1 MPLNKQLK
9 LKIHE
14 SLAAV
19 LPVSL
24 IVLALCAFVVP
35 VDLSTLCLFLAGAA
49 LLILGM
55 GFFTLGADMAMMPIG
70 ELVGTLTRTRKLWL
84 ILAGWFLIGVLV
96 TVAEPDLAVLARQT
110 PAVPDMVLILTV
122 AAGVGLFLVLSFLR
136 ILLGFLLGVLFGTAL
151 AGLCWRFR
159 LIDALARPLLGV
171 LKSTPVASF
180 IILALVW
187 VKTTWLAT
195 VISFIMVLPLIYAN
209 VREGIDSADRQLLE
223 MARGFRLSRRKTF
236 RYCYLPAIL
245 PFFLSAIS
253 SALGFAW
260 KSGIA
265 AEVLGRP
272 ARAIGSQIYDSK
284 IYLET
289 PDLFAWTL
297 VVILLSVLLE
307 RLAVRFVRWAGKR
320 SMRVR
325 L

>member
-1 MPLNKQLK
+1 MTTSTTRDKNTRLSP
-9 LKIHE
+9 
-14 SLAAV
+14 
-19 LPVSL
+19 
-24 IVLALCAFVVP
+24 ALR
-35 VDLSTLCLFLAGAA
+35 
-49 LLILGM
+49 
-55 GFFTLGADMAMMPIG
+55 LGAVAVWLLLWQLASMA
-70 ELVGTLTRTRKLWL
+70 VGLPLL
-84 ILAGWFLIGVLV
+84 L
-96 TVAEPDLAVLARQT
+96 PSPLAVLLRLGQLCTGA
-110 PAVPDMVLILTV
+110 DFWLTV
-122 AAGVGLFLVLSFLR
+122 ASSLLR

-159 LIDALARPLLGV
+159 LIDVLARPLLGV

-223 MARGFRLSRRKTF
+223 MAQVFRLSRRKTF

>member
-1 MPLNKQLK
+1 MTTSTTRDKNTRLSP
-9 LKIHE
+9 
-14 SLAAV
+14 
-19 LPVSL
+19 
-24 IVLALCAFVVP
+24 ALR
-35 VDLSTLCLFLAGAA
+35 
-49 LLILGM
+49 
-55 GFFTLGADMAMMPIG
+55 LGAVAVWLLLWQLASMA
-70 ELVGTLTRTRKLWL
+70 VGLPLL
-84 ILAGWFLIGVLV
+84 L
-96 TVAEPDLAVLARQT
+96 PSPLAVLLRLGQLCTGA
-110 PAVPDMVLILTV
+110 DFWLTV
-122 AAGVGLFLVLSFLR
+122 ASSLLR

-159 LIDALARPLLGV
+159 LVDALARPLLGV

-223 MARGFRLSRRKTF
+223 MAQVFRLSRRKTF

>member
-1 MPLNKQLK
+1 MTTSTTRDKNTRLSP
-9 LKIHE
+9 
-14 SLAAV
+14 
-19 LPVSL
+19 
-24 IVLALCAFVVP
+24 ALR
-35 VDLSTLCLFLAGAA
+35 
-49 LLILGM
+49 
-55 GFFTLGADMAMMPIG
+55 LGAVAVWLLLWQLASMA
-70 ELVGTLTRTRKLWL
+70 
-84 ILAGWFLIGVLV
+84 
-96 TVAEPDLAVLARQT
+96 VALPLLLPSPLAVLLRLGQLCTGA
-110 PAVPDMVLILTV
+110 DFWLTV
-122 AAGVGLFLVLSFLR
+122 ASSLLR
-136 ILLGFLLGVLFGTAL
+136 ILLGFLPGVLFGTAL

-159 LIDALARPLLGV
+159 LVDALARPLLGV

-223 MARGFRLSRRKTF
+223 MAQVFRLSRRKTF

-245 PFFLSAIS
+245 PFFLSAVS

>member
-1 MPLNKQLK
+1 MTTSTTRDKHTRLSP
-9 LKIHE
+9 
-14 SLAAV
+14 
-19 LPVSL
+19 
-24 IVLALCAFVVP
+24 ALR
-35 VDLSTLCLFLAGAA
+35 
-49 LLILGM
+49 
-55 GFFTLGADMAMMPIG
+55 LGAVAVWLLLWQLASMA
-70 ELVGTLTRTRKLWL
+70 VGLPLL
-84 ILAGWFLIGVLV
+84 L
-96 TVAEPDLAVLARQT
+96 PSPLAVLLRLGQLCTGA
-110 PAVPDMVLILTV
+110 DFWLTV
-122 AAGVGLFLVLSFLR
+122 ASSLLR

-223 MARGFRLSRRKTF
+223 MAQVFRLSRRKTF

-245 PFFLSAIS
+245 PFFLSAVS

>member
-1 MPLNKQLK
+1 MTTSTTRDKNTRLSP
-9 LKIHE
+9 
-14 SLAAV
+14 
-19 LPVSL
+19 
-24 IVLALCAFVVP
+24 ALR
-35 VDLSTLCLFLAGAA
+35 
-49 LLILGM
+49 
-55 GFFTLGADMAMMPIG
+55 LGAVAVWLLLWQLASMAIG
-70 ELVGTLTRTRKLWL
+70 LPLLL
-84 ILAGWFLIGVLV
+84 
-96 TVAEPDLAVLARQT
+96 PSPLAVLLRLGQLCTGA
-110 PAVPDMVLILTV
+110 DFWLTV
-122 AAGVGLFLVLSFLR
+122 ASSLLR

-159 LIDALARPLLGV
+159 LADALARPLLGV

-223 MARGFRLSRRKTF
+223 MAQVFRLSRRKTF

-245 PFFLSAIS
+245 PFFLSAVS

>member
-1 MPLNKQLK
+1 MTTSTTRDKNTRLSP
-9 LKIHE
+9 
-14 SLAAV
+14 
-19 LPVSL
+19 
-24 IVLALCAFVVP
+24 ALR
-35 VDLSTLCLFLAGAA
+35 
-49 LLILGM
+49 
-55 GFFTLGADMAMMPIG
+55 LGAVAVWLLLWQLASMA
-70 ELVGTLTRTRKLWL
+70 VGLPLL
-84 ILAGWFLIGVLV
+84 L
-96 TVAEPDLAVLARQT
+96 PSPLAVLLRLGQLCTGA
-110 PAVPDMVLILTV
+110 DFWLTV
-122 AAGVGLFLVLSFLR
+122 ASSLLR

-223 MARGFRLSRRKTF
+223 MAQVFRLSRRKTF

-245 PFFLSAIS
+245 PFFLSAVS
-253 SALGFAW
+253 SALGFAG
-260 KSGIA
+260 KSGLA
-265 AEVLGRP
+265 AEGLGRP

>member
-1 MPLNKQLK
+1 MTTSTTRDKNTRLSP
-9 LKIHE
+9 
-14 SLAAV
+14 
-19 LPVSL
+19 
-24 IVLALCAFVVP
+24 ALR
-35 VDLSTLCLFLAGAA
+35 
-49 LLILGM
+49 
-55 GFFTLGADMAMMPIG
+55 LGAVAVWLLLWQLASMA
-70 ELVGTLTRTRKLWL
+70 VGLPLL
-84 ILAGWFLIGVLV
+84 L
-96 TVAEPDLAVLARQT
+96 PSPLAVLLRLGQLCTGA
-110 PAVPDMVLILTV
+110 DFWLTV
-122 AAGVGLFLVLSFLR
+122 ASSLLR

-159 LIDALARPLLGV
+159 LIDVLARPLLGG

-209 VREGIDSADRQLLE
+209 VRESIDSADRQLLE
-223 MARGFRLSRRKTF
+223 MAQVFRLSRRKTF

-245 PFFLSAIS
+245 PFFLSAVS

>member
-1 MPLNKQLK
+1 MTTSTTRDKNIRLSP
-9 LKIHE
+9 
-14 SLAAV
+14 
-19 LPVSL
+19 
-24 IVLALCAFVVP
+24 ALR
-35 VDLSTLCLFLAGAA
+35 
-49 LLILGM
+49 
-55 GFFTLGADMAMMPIG
+55 LGAVAVWLLLWQLASMA
-70 ELVGTLTRTRKLWL
+70 VGLPLL
-84 ILAGWFLIGVLV
+84 L
-96 TVAEPDLAVLARQT
+96 PSPLAVLLRLGQLCTGA
-110 PAVPDMVLILTV
+110 DFWLTV
-122 AAGVGLFLVLSFLR
+122 ASSLLR

-159 LIDALARPLLGV
+159 LIDVLARPLLGV

-187 VKTTWLAT
+187 VKTSWLAT

-223 MARGFRLSRRKTF
+223 MAQVFRLSRRKTF

-245 PFFLSAIS
+245 PFFLSAVS

>member
-1 MPLNKQLK
+1 MTTSTTRDKNTRLSP
-9 LKIHE
+9 
-14 SLAAV
+14 
-19 LPVSL
+19 
-24 IVLALCAFVVP
+24 ALR
-35 VDLSTLCLFLAGAA
+35 
-49 LLILGM
+49 
-55 GFFTLGADMAMMPIG
+55 LGAVAVWLLLWQLASMA
-70 ELVGTLTRTRKLWL
+70 VGLPLL
-84 ILAGWFLIGVLV
+84 L
-96 TVAEPDLAVLARQT
+96 PSPLAVLLRLGQLCTGA
-110 PAVPDMVLILTV
+110 DFWLTV
-122 AAGVGLFLVLSFLR
+122 ASSLLR

-159 LIDALARPLLGV
+159 LIDVLARPLLEV

-223 MARGFRLSRRKTF
+223 MAQVFRLSRRKTF

>member
-1 MPLNKQLK
+1 MTTSTTRDKNIRLSP
-9 LKIHE
+9 
-14 SLAAV
+14 
-19 LPVSL
+19 
-24 IVLALCAFVVP
+24 ALR
-35 VDLSTLCLFLAGAA
+35 
-49 LLILGM
+49 
-55 GFFTLGADMAMMPIG
+55 LGAVAVWLLLWQLASMA
-70 ELVGTLTRTRKLWL
+70 VGLPLL
-84 ILAGWFLIGVLV
+84 L
-96 TVAEPDLAVLARQT
+96 PSPLAVLLRLGQLCTGA
-110 PAVPDMVLILTV
+110 DFWLTV
-122 AAGVGLFLVLSFLR
+122 ASSLLR

-159 LIDALARPLLGV
+159 LIDSLARPLLGV

-180 IILALVW
+180 ISLALVW

-223 MARGFRLSRRKTF
+223 MARVFRLSRHKTF

>member
-1 MPLNKQLK
+1 MTTSTTRNKNTRL
-9 LKIHE
+9 
-14 SLAAV
+14 S
-19 LPVSL
+19 P
-24 IVLALCAFVVP
+24 ALR
-35 VDLSTLCLFLAGAA
+35 
-49 LLILGM
+49 
-55 GFFTLGADMAMMPIG
+55 LGAVAVWLLLWQLASMA
-70 ELVGTLTRTRKLWL
+70 VGLPLL
-84 ILAGWFLIGVLV
+84 L
-96 TVAEPDLAVLARQT
+96 PSPLAVLLRLGQLCTGA
-110 PAVPDMVLILTV
+110 DFWLTV
-122 AAGVGLFLVLSFLR
+122 ASSLLR

-159 LIDALARPLLGV
+159 LIDVLARPLLGV

-223 MARGFRLSRRKTF
+223 MAQVFRLSRRKTF

>member
-1 MPLNKQLK
+1 MTTSTTRDKNTRLSP
-9 LKIHE
+9 
-14 SLAAV
+14 
-19 LPVSL
+19 
-24 IVLALCAFVVP
+24 ALR
-35 VDLSTLCLFLAGAA
+35 
-49 LLILGM
+49 
-55 GFFTLGADMAMMPIG
+55 LGAVAVWLLLWQLSSMAVGLPLLMPS
-70 ELVGTLTRTRKLWL
+70 
-84 ILAGWFLIGVLV
+84 
-96 TVAEPDLAVLARQT
+96 PLAVLLRLGQLCTGA
-110 PAVPDMVLILTV
+110 DFWLTV
-122 AAGVGLFLVLSFLR
+122 ASSLLR

-159 LIDALARPLLGV
+159 LIDVLARPLLGV

-223 MARGFRLSRRKTF
+223 MAQVFRLSRRKTF

>member
-1 MPLNKQLK
+1 MTTSTTRDKNTRLSP
-9 LKIHE
+9 
-14 SLAAV
+14 
-19 LPVSL
+19 
-24 IVLALCAFVVP
+24 ALR
-35 VDLSTLCLFLAGAA
+35 
-49 LLILGM
+49 
-55 GFFTLGADMAMMPIG
+55 LGAVAVWLLLWQLASMA
-70 ELVGTLTRTRKLWL
+70 VGLPLL
-84 ILAGWFLIGVLV
+84 L
-96 TVAEPDLAVLARQT
+96 PSPLAVLLRLGQLCTGA
-110 PAVPDMVLILTV
+110 DFWLTV
-122 AAGVGLFLVLSFLR
+122 ASSLLR

-159 LIDALARPLLGV
+159 LINALARPLLGV

-223 MARGFRLSRRKTF
+223 MAQVFRLSRRKTF

-272 ARAIGSQIYDSK
+272 VRAIGSQIYDSK

>member
-1 MPLNKQLK
+1 MTTSTTRDKNTRLSP
-9 LKIHE
+9 
-14 SLAAV
+14 
-19 LPVSL
+19 
-24 IVLALCAFVVP
+24 ALR
-35 VDLSTLCLFLAGAA
+35 
-49 LLILGM
+49 
-55 GFFTLGADMAMMPIG
+55 LGAVAVWLLLWQLASMA
-70 ELVGTLTRTRKLWL
+70 VGLPLL
-84 ILAGWFLIGVLV
+84 L
-96 TVAEPDLAVLARQT
+96 PSPLAVLLRLGQLCTGA
-110 PAVPDMVLILTV
+110 DFWLTV
-122 AAGVGLFLVLSFLR
+122 ASSLLR

-151 AGLCWRFR
+151 AGLCWLFR

-223 MARGFRLSRRKTF
+223 MAQVFRLSRRKTF

>member
-1 MPLNKQLK
+1 MTTSTTRDKNTRLSP
-9 LKIHE
+9 
-14 SLAAV
+14 
-19 LPVSL
+19 
-24 IVLALCAFVVP
+24 ALR
-35 VDLSTLCLFLAGAA
+35 
-49 LLILGM
+49 
-55 GFFTLGADMAMMPIG
+55 LGAVAVWLLLWQLASMA
-70 ELVGTLTRTRKLWL
+70 VGLPLL
-84 ILAGWFLIGVLV
+84 L
-96 TVAEPDLAVLARQT
+96 PSPLAVLLRLGQLCTGA
-110 PAVPDMVLILTV
+110 DFWLTV
-122 AAGVGLFLVLSFLR
+122 ASSLLR

-159 LIDALARPLLGV
+159 LIDVLARPLLGV

-187 VKTTWLAT
+187 GKTTWLAT

-223 MARGFRLSRRKTF
+223 MAQVFRLSRRKTF

-245 PFFLSAIS
+245 PFFLSAVS

>member
-1 MPLNKQLK
+1 MTTSTTRDKNTRLFP
-9 LKIHE
+9 
-14 SLAAV
+14 
-19 LPVSL
+19 
-24 IVLALCAFVVP
+24 ALR
-35 VDLSTLCLFLAGAA
+35 
-49 LLILGM
+49 
-55 GFFTLGADMAMMPIG
+55 LGAVAVWLLLWQLASMA
-70 ELVGTLTRTRKLWL
+70 
-84 ILAGWFLIGVLV
+84 
-96 TVAEPDLAVLARQT
+96 VALPLLLPSPLAVLLRLGQLCTGA
-110 PAVPDMVLILTV
+110 DFWLTV
-122 AAGVGLFLVLSFLR
+122 ASSLLR
-136 ILLGFLLGVLFGTAL
+136 ILLGFLPGVLFGTAL

-159 LIDALARPLLGV
+159 LVDALARPLLGV

-223 MARGFRLSRRKTF
+223 MAQVFRLSRRKTF

-245 PFFLSAIS
+245 PFFLSAVS

-265 AEVLGRP
+265 AEVLGHP

>member
-1 MPLNKQLK
+1 MTTSTTRDKNTRL
-9 LKIHE
+9 
-14 SLAAV
+14 SLA
-19 LPVSL
+19 LR
-24 IVLALCAFVVP
+24 
-35 VDLSTLCLFLAGAA
+35 
-49 LLILGM
+49 
-55 GFFTLGADMAMMPIG
+55 LGAVAVWLLLWQLASMA
-70 ELVGTLTRTRKLWL
+70 
-84 ILAGWFLIGVLV
+84 
-96 TVAEPDLAVLARQT
+96 VALPLLLPSPLAVLLRLGQLCTGA
-110 PAVPDMVLILTV
+110 DFWLTV
-122 AAGVGLFLVLSFLR
+122 ASSLLR

-159 LIDALARPLLGV
+159 LIDVLARPLLGV

-223 MARGFRLSRRKTF
+223 MAQVFRLSRRKTF

-245 PFFLSAIS
+245 PFFLSAVS

-307 RLAVRFVRWAGKR
+307 RLAVHFVRWAGKR

>member
-1 MPLNKQLK
+1 MTTSTTRDKNTRLSP
-9 LKIHE
+9 
-14 SLAAV
+14 
-19 LPVSL
+19 
-24 IVLALCAFVVP
+24 ALR
-35 VDLSTLCLFLAGAA
+35 
-49 LLILGM
+49 
-55 GFFTLGADMAMMPIG
+55 LGAVAVWLLLWQLASMA
-70 ELVGTLTRTRKLWL
+70 VGLPLL
-84 ILAGWFLIGVLV
+84 L
-96 TVAEPDLAVLARQT
+96 PSPLAVLLRLGQLCTGA
-110 PAVPDMVLILTV
+110 DFWLTV
-122 AAGVGLFLVLSFLR
+122 ASSLLR

-195 VISFIMVLPLIYAN
+195 VISFIMVLPLVYAN

-223 MARGFRLSRRKTF
+223 MAQVFRLSRRKTF

>member
-1 MPLNKQLK
+1 MTTSTTRDKNTRLSP
-9 LKIHE
+9 
-14 SLAAV
+14 
-19 LPVSL
+19 
-24 IVLALCAFVVP
+24 ALR
-35 VDLSTLCLFLAGAA
+35 
-49 LLILGM
+49 
-55 GFFTLGADMAMMPIG
+55 LGAVAVWLLLWQLASMA
-70 ELVGTLTRTRKLWL
+70 VGLPLL
-84 ILAGWFLIGVLV
+84 L
-96 TVAEPDLAVLARQT
+96 PSPLAVLLRLGQLCTGA
-110 PAVPDMVLILTV
+110 DFWLTV
-122 AAGVGLFLVLSFLR
+122 ASSLLR

-223 MARGFRLSRRKTF
+223 MAQVFRLSRRKTF

-245 PFFLSAIS
+245 PFFL
-253 SALGFAW
+253 ALGFAW

>member
-1 MPLNKQLK
+1 MTTSTTRDKNTRLSP
-9 LKIHE
+9 
-14 SLAAV
+14 
-19 LPVSL
+19 
-24 IVLALCAFVVP
+24 ALR
-35 VDLSTLCLFLAGAA
+35 
-49 LLILGM
+49 
-55 GFFTLGADMAMMPIG
+55 LGAVAVWLLLWQLASMA
-70 ELVGTLTRTRKLWL
+70 VGLPLL
-84 ILAGWFLIGVLV
+84 L
-96 TVAEPDLAVLARQT
+96 PSPLAVLLRLGQLCTGA
-110 PAVPDMVLILTV
+110 DFWLTV
-122 AAGVGLFLVLSFLR
+122 ASSLLR

-159 LIDALARPLLGV
+159 LIDVLARPLLGV

-223 MARGFRLSRRKTF
+223 MAQVFRLSRRKTF

-320 SMRVR
+320 SMRLR

>member
-1 MPLNKQLK
+1 MTTSTTRDKNTRLSP
-9 LKIHE
+9 
-14 SLAAV
+14 
-19 LPVSL
+19 
-24 IVLALCAFVVP
+24 ALR
-35 VDLSTLCLFLAGAA
+35 
-49 LLILGM
+49 
-55 GFFTLGADMAMMPIG
+55 LGAVAVWLLLWQLASMA
-70 ELVGTLTRTRKLWL
+70 VGLPLL
-84 ILAGWFLIGVLV
+84 L
-96 TVAEPDLAVLARQT
+96 PSPLAVLLRLGQLCTGA
-110 PAVPDMVLILTV
+110 DFWLTV
-122 AAGVGLFLVLSFLR
+122 ASSLLR

-159 LIDALARPLLGV
+159 LVDALARPLLGV

-223 MARGFRLSRRKTF
+223 MAQVFQLSRRKTS

>member
-1 MPLNKQLK
+1 MTTSTTRDKNTRLSP
-9 LKIHE
+9 
-14 SLAAV
+14 
-19 LPVSL
+19 
-24 IVLALCAFVVP
+24 ALR
-35 VDLSTLCLFLAGAA
+35 
-49 LLILGM
+49 
-55 GFFTLGADMAMMPIG
+55 LGAVAVWLLLWQLASMA
-70 ELVGTLTRTRKLWL
+70 VGLPLL
-84 ILAGWFLIGVLV
+84 L
-96 TVAEPDLAVLARQT
+96 PSPLAVLLRLGQLCTGA
-110 PAVPDMVLILTV
+110 DFWLTV
-122 AAGVGLFLVLSFLR
+122 ASSLLR

-209 VREGIDSADRQLLE
+209 VREGIDSANRQLLE
-223 MARGFRLSRRKTF
+223 MAQVFRLSRRKTF

>member
-1 MPLNKQLK
+1 MTTSTTRDKNIRLSP
-9 LKIHE
+9 
-14 SLAAV
+14 
-19 LPVSL
+19 
-24 IVLALCAFVVP
+24 ALR
-35 VDLSTLCLFLAGAA
+35 
-49 LLILGM
+49 
-55 GFFTLGADMAMMPIG
+55 LGAVAVWLLLWQLASMA
-70 ELVGTLTRTRKLWL
+70 VGLPLL
-84 ILAGWFLIGVLV
+84 L
-96 TVAEPDLAVLARQT
+96 PSPLAVLLRLGQLCTGA
-110 PAVPDMVLILTV
+110 DFWLTV
-122 AAGVGLFLVLSFLR
+122 ASSLLR

-223 MARGFRLSRRKTF
+223 MAQVFRLSRRKTF

-307 RLAVRFVRWAGKR
+307 RLAVHFVRWAGKR

>member
-1 MPLNKQLK
+1 MTTSTTRDKNTRLSP
-9 LKIHE
+9 
-14 SLAAV
+14 
-19 LPVSL
+19 
-24 IVLALCAFVVP
+24 ALR
-35 VDLSTLCLFLAGAA
+35 
-49 LLILGM
+49 
-55 GFFTLGADMAMMPIG
+55 LGAVAVWLLLWQLASMA
-70 ELVGTLTRTRKLWL
+70 VGLPLL
-84 ILAGWFLIGVLV
+84 L
-96 TVAEPDLAVLARQT
+96 PSPLAVLLRLGQLCTGA
-110 PAVPDMVLILTV
+110 DFWLTV
-122 AAGVGLFLVLSFLR
+122 ASSLLR

-223 MARGFRLSRRKTF
+223 MARVSRLPRRKTF

>member
-1 MPLNKQLK
+1 MTTSTTRDKNTRLSP
-9 LKIHE
+9 
-14 SLAAV
+14 
-19 LPVSL
+19 
-24 IVLALCAFVVP
+24 ALR
-35 VDLSTLCLFLAGAA
+35 
-49 LLILGM
+49 
-55 GFFTLGADMAMMPIG
+55 LGAVAVWLLLWQLASIA
-70 ELVGTLTRTRKLWL
+70 VGLPLL
-84 ILAGWFLIGVLV
+84 L
-96 TVAEPDLAVLARQT
+96 PSPLAVLLRLGQLCTGA
-110 PAVPDMVLILTV
+110 DFWLTV
-122 AAGVGLFLVLSFLR
+122 ASSLLR

-223 MARGFRLSRRKTF
+223 MAQVFRLSRRKTF

>member
-1 MPLNKQLK
+1 MTTSTTRDKRTGARRLSPALRVGAVAVWLLLWQ
-9 LKIHE
+9 
-14 SLAAV
+14 LAAMRIG
-19 LPVSL
+19 LP
-24 IVLALCAFVVP
+24 
-35 VDLSTLCLFLAGAA
+35 
-49 LLILGM
+49 LLL
-55 GFFTLGADMAMMPIG
+55 PS
-70 ELVGTLTRTRKLWL
+70 
-84 ILAGWFLIGVLV
+84 
-96 TVAEPDLAVLARQT
+96 PLAVLARLGQLCT
-110 PAVPDMVLILTV
+110 SADFWLTV
-122 AAGVGLFLVLSFLR
+122 LSSLLR
-136 ILLGFLLGVLFGTAL
+136 ILLGFLLGVLFGTTL
-151 AGLCWRFR
+151 AGLCWRFG
-159 LIDALARPLLGV
+159 LVDALARPMLGV

-187 VKTTWLAT
+187 IKSNHLAT
-195 VISFIMVLPLIYAN
+195 VISFIMVLPLVYAN

-223 MARGFRLSRRKTF
+223 MARVFSLSRLKTF

-307 RLAVRFVRWAGKR
+307 RLAVKLVQWAGKR
-320 SMRVR
+320 SMKVS

>member
-1 MPLNKQLK
+1 MTTSTTRDKNTRLSP
-9 LKIHE
+9 
-14 SLAAV
+14 
-19 LPVSL
+19 
-24 IVLALCAFVVP
+24 ALR
-35 VDLSTLCLFLAGAA
+35 
-49 LLILGM
+49 
-55 GFFTLGADMAMMPIG
+55 LGAVAVWLLLWQLASMA
-70 ELVGTLTRTRKLWL
+70 
-84 ILAGWFLIGVLV
+84 
-96 TVAEPDLAVLARQT
+96 VALPLLLPSPLAVLLRLGQLCTGA
-110 PAVPDMVLILTV
+110 DFWLTV
-122 AAGVGLFLVLSFLR
+122 ASSLLR

-159 LIDALARPLLGV
+159 LIDVLARPLLGV

-223 MARGFRLSRRKTF
+223 MAQVFRLSRRKTF

-245 PFFLSAIS
+245 PFFLSAVS

>member
-1 MPLNKQLK
+1 MTTSTTRDKNTRLSP
-9 LKIHE
+9 
-14 SLAAV
+14 
-19 LPVSL
+19 
-24 IVLALCAFVVP
+24 ALR
-35 VDLSTLCLFLAGAA
+35 
-49 LLILGM
+49 
-55 GFFTLGADMAMMPIG
+55 LGAVAVWLLLWQLASMA
-70 ELVGTLTRTRKLWL
+70 VGLPLL
-84 ILAGWFLIGVLV
+84 L
-96 TVAEPDLAVLARQT
+96 PSPLAVLLRLGQLCTGA
-110 PAVPDMVLILTV
+110 DFWLTV
-122 AAGVGLFLVLSFLR
+122 ASSLLR

-223 MARGFRLSRRKTF
+223 MAQVFRLSRRKTF

-245 PFFLSAIS
+245 PFFLSAVS

>member
-1 MPLNKQLK
+1 MTTSTTRDKNTRLSP
-9 LKIHE
+9 
-14 SLAAV
+14 
-19 LPVSL
+19 
-24 IVLALCAFVVP
+24 ALR
-35 VDLSTLCLFLAGAA
+35 
-49 LLILGM
+49 
-55 GFFTLGADMAMMPIG
+55 LGAVAVWLLLWQLASMA
-70 ELVGTLTRTRKLWL
+70 VGLPLL
-84 ILAGWFLIGVLV
+84 L
-96 TVAEPDLAVLARQT
+96 PSPLAVLLRLGQLCTGA
-110 PAVPDMVLILTV
+110 DFWLTV
-122 AAGVGLFLVLSFLR
+122 ASSLLR
-136 ILLGFLLGVLFGTAL
+136 ILLGFLLGVFFGTAL

-159 LIDALARPLLGV
+159 LIDVLARPLLGV

-223 MARGFRLSRRKTF
+223 MAQVFRLSRRKTF

-245 PFFLSAIS
+245 PFFLSAVS

>member
-1 MPLNKQLK
+1 MTTSTTRDKNTRLSP
-9 LKIHE
+9 
-14 SLAAV
+14 
-19 LPVSL
+19 
-24 IVLALCAFVVP
+24 ALR
-35 VDLSTLCLFLAGAA
+35 
-49 LLILGM
+49 
-55 GFFTLGADMAMMPIG
+55 LGAVAVWLLLWQLASMA
-70 ELVGTLTRTRKLWL
+70 VGLPLL
-84 ILAGWFLIGVLV
+84 L
-96 TVAEPDLAVLARQT
+96 PSPLAVLLRLGQLCTGA
-110 PAVPDMVLILTV
+110 DFWLTV
-122 AAGVGLFLVLSFLR
+122 ASSLLR

-195 VISFIMVLPLIYAN
+195 VISFIMVLPLVYAN

-223 MARGFRLSRRKTF
+223 MAQVFRLSRRKTF
-236 RYCYLPAIL
+236 RYCNLPAIL

>member
-1 MPLNKQLK
+1 MTTSTTRDKNTRLSP
-9 LKIHE
+9 
-14 SLAAV
+14 
-19 LPVSL
+19 
-24 IVLALCAFVVP
+24 ALR
-35 VDLSTLCLFLAGAA
+35 
-49 LLILGM
+49 
-55 GFFTLGADMAMMPIG
+55 LGAVAVWLLLWQLASMA
-70 ELVGTLTRTRKLWL
+70 VGLPLL
-84 ILAGWFLIGVLV
+84 L
-96 TVAEPDLAVLARQT
+96 PSPLAVLLRLGQLCTGA
-110 PAVPDMVLILTV
+110 DFWLTV
-122 AAGVGLFLVLSFLR
+122 ASSLLR

-159 LIDALARPLLGV
+159 LIDSLARPLLGV

-223 MARGFRLSRRKTF
+223 MAQVFRLSRRKTF

>member
-1 MPLNKQLK
+1 MKTSTTRDKP
-9 LKIHE
+9 
-14 SLAAV
+14 S
-19 LPVSL
+19 
-24 IVLALCAFVVP
+24 ALSP
-35 VDLSTLCLFLAGAA
+35 A
-49 LLILGM
+49 LR
-55 GFFTLGADMAMMPIG
+55 LGAVAVWLLLWQLASMA
-70 ELVGTLTRTRKLWL
+70 VGLPLL
-84 ILAGWFLIGVLV
+84 L
-96 TVAEPDLAVLARQT
+96 PSPLAVLLRLGQLCTGA
-110 PAVPDMVLILTV
+110 DFWFTV
-122 AAGVGLFLVLSFLR
+122 ASSLLR

-195 VISFIMVLPLIYAN
+195 VISFIMVLPLVYAN

-223 MARGFRLSRRKTF
+223 MAQVFRLSRCKVF

-245 PFFLSAIS
+245 PFFLSAVS

-307 RLAVRFVRWAGKR
+307 RLAIRFVRWAGKH

>member
-1 MPLNKQLK
+1 MTTSTTRDKNTRLSP
-9 LKIHE
+9 
-14 SLAAV
+14 
-19 LPVSL
+19 
-24 IVLALCAFVVP
+24 ALR
-35 VDLSTLCLFLAGAA
+35 
-49 LLILGM
+49 
-55 GFFTLGADMAMMPIG
+55 LGAVAVWLLLWQLASMA
-70 ELVGTLTRTRKLWL
+70 VGLPLL
-84 ILAGWFLIGVLV
+84 L
-96 TVAEPDLAVLARQT
+96 PSPLAVLLRLGQLCTGA
-110 PAVPDMVLILTV
+110 DFWLTV
-122 AAGVGLFLVLSFLR
+122 ASSLLR

-159 LIDALARPLLGV
+159 LVDALARPLLGV

-223 MARGFRLSRRKTF
+223 MAQVFRLSRRKIF

>member
-1 MPLNKQLK
+1 MATSTTRDKNTRLSP
-9 LKIHE
+9 
-14 SLAAV
+14 
-19 LPVSL
+19 
-24 IVLALCAFVVP
+24 ALR
-35 VDLSTLCLFLAGAA
+35 
-49 LLILGM
+49 
-55 GFFTLGADMAMMPIG
+55 LGAVAVWLLLWQLASMA
-70 ELVGTLTRTRKLWL
+70 VGLPLL
-84 ILAGWFLIGVLV
+84 L
-96 TVAEPDLAVLARQT
+96 PSPLAVLLRLGQLCTGA
-110 PAVPDMVLILTV
+110 DFWLTV
-122 AAGVGLFLVLSFLR
+122 ASSLLR

-159 LIDALARPLLGV
+159 LIDVLARPLLGV

-223 MARGFRLSRRKTF
+223 MAQVFRLSRRKTF

>member
-1 MPLNKQLK
+1 MTTSTTRDKNTRLSP
-9 LKIHE
+9 
-14 SLAAV
+14 
-19 LPVSL
+19 
-24 IVLALCAFVVP
+24 ALR
-35 VDLSTLCLFLAGAA
+35 
-49 LLILGM
+49 
-55 GFFTLGADMAMMPIG
+55 LGAVAVWLLLWQLASMA
-70 ELVGTLTRTRKLWL
+70 VGLPLL
-84 ILAGWFLIGVLV
+84 L
-96 TVAEPDLAVLARQT
+96 PSPLAVLLRLGQLCIGA
-110 PAVPDMVLILTV
+110 DFWLTV
-122 AAGVGLFLVLSFLR
+122 ASSLLR

-223 MARGFRLSRRKTF
+223 MAQVFRLSRRKTF

>member
-1 MPLNKQLK
+1 MMTSTTRDKNTRLSP
-9 LKIHE
+9 
-14 SLAAV
+14 
-19 LPVSL
+19 
-24 IVLALCAFVVP
+24 ALR
-35 VDLSTLCLFLAGAA
+35 
-49 LLILGM
+49 
-55 GFFTLGADMAMMPIG
+55 LGAVAVWLLLWQLASMA
-70 ELVGTLTRTRKLWL
+70 VGLPLL
-84 ILAGWFLIGVLV
+84 L
-96 TVAEPDLAVLARQT
+96 PSPLAVLLRLGQLCTGA
-110 PAVPDMVLILTV
+110 DFWLTV
-122 AAGVGLFLVLSFLR
+122 ASSLLR

-223 MARGFRLSRRKTF
+223 MAQVFRLSRRKTF

>member
-1 MPLNKQLK
+1 MTTSTTRDKNTRLSP
-9 LKIHE
+9 
-14 SLAAV
+14 
-19 LPVSL
+19 
-24 IVLALCAFVVP
+24 ALR
-35 VDLSTLCLFLAGAA
+35 
-49 LLILGM
+49 
-55 GFFTLGADMAMMPIG
+55 LGAVAVWLLLWQLASMA
-70 ELVGTLTRTRKLWL
+70 VGLPLL
-84 ILAGWFLIGVLV
+84 L
-96 TVAEPDLAVLARQT
+96 PSPLAVLLRLGQLCTRA
-110 PAVPDMVLILTV
+110 DFWLTV
-122 AAGVGLFLVLSFLR
+122 ASSLLR

-223 MARGFRLSRRKTF
+223 MAQVFRLSRRKTF

-307 RLAVRFVRWAGKR
+307 RLAVRFVRWTGKR

>member
-1 MPLNKQLK
+1 MTTSTTRDKNTRLSP
-9 LKIHE
+9 
-14 SLAAV
+14 
-19 LPVSL
+19 
-24 IVLALCAFVVP
+24 ALR
-35 VDLSTLCLFLAGAA
+35 
-49 LLILGM
+49 
-55 GFFTLGADMAMMPIG
+55 LGAVAVWLLLWQLASMA
-70 ELVGTLTRTRKLWL
+70 VGLPLL
-84 ILAGWFLIGVLV
+84 L
-96 TVAEPDLAVLARQT
+96 PSPLAVLLRLGQLCTGA
-110 PAVPDMVLILTV
+110 DFWLTV
-122 AAGVGLFLVLSFLR
+122 ASSLLR

-159 LIDALARPLLGV
+159 LADALARPLLGV

-223 MARGFRLSRRKTF
+223 MAQVFRLSRRKTF

-245 PFFLSAIS
+245 PFFLSAVS

-307 RLAVRFVRWAGKR
+307 HLAVRFVRWAGKR